1 MPSSPVRTQAAEAA
15 EHVDGVPVGEVV
27 RPQSTAEVADIMKD
41 AAVQRLSVVVRGAG
55 TKLPWGAPPRS
66 ADLLLDLGG
75 MSGVLEHEAGD
86 LIVSAQ
92 AGTPLAE
99 LQRIVGRT
107 DQRLGVD
114 EVVPGTTLGGL
125 VATNVSGPRRVA
137 LGTVRDLLI
146 GVTVVRADGVVARA
160 GGKVVKNVAGYDLG
174 KLMVGSYGTLA
185 VITEATFRLHPVP
198 EASASTQVECGSPA
212 EATDLVAAVMSS
224 QIVPAAVEIDAERG
238 RCTVS
243 VLVEGTRAGVEQR
256 SAAAAGLIGAPAARA
271 SAPGIGLAR
280 DGSLLKITTQIS
292 SATEIAQAAVQLG
305 LHVRGSVGAG
315 VLYASTDDPETAVTA
330 VSRLRPLAAAR
341 GGALVLVDAPAEVKS
356 AVDVWG
362 PVAALDLMRRVKHE
376 FDPESRLAPGRFVGG
391 I

>member
-1 MPSSPVRTQAAEAA
+1 MPSSPLSTQAAEAA

-27 RPQSTAEVADIMKD
+27 RPQSTAEVADVMKD
-41 AAVQRLSVVVRGAG
+41 AAAQRLSVVVRGAG
-55 TKLPWGAPPRS
+55 TKLTWGAPPRS

-75 MSGVLEHEAGD
+75 MSRVLEHEAGD

-185 VITEATFRLHPVP
+185 VITEATFRLHPAP
-198 EASASTQVECGSPA
+198 EASVWSHVQCGSPA
-212 EATDLVAAVMSS
+212 DATDLVAAVVDS

-238 RCTVS
+238 HCTVS
-243 VLVEGTRAGVEQR
+243 VLVEGTRSGVEQR
-256 SAAAAGLIGAPAARA
+256 SAAAGLIGAPAARA
-271 SAPGIGLAR
+271 SAPGIGLAY

-292 SATEIAQAAVQLG
+292 SATEIAQAAVDLD

-315 VLYASTDDPETAVTA
+315 VLYASTSDAQTAVTA
-330 VSRLRPLAAAR
+330 VSQLRPLAAAR

-356 AVDVWG
+356 AVDLWG

-376 FDPESRLAPGRFVGG
+376 FDPENRLAPGRFVGG